1 MQENTNVFK
10 IIGLRVLPECDKSL
24 QKVLTTDVTYFLC
37 NDYEDDGKGGVCL
50 RSDAQPL
57 SSTFFCIGDNYGGP
71 YVNLSCVVGH
81 NGDGKSSLVELIIRV
96 LNNFAYLTGFL
107 ADHKNLKYI
116 PGLYAKLFYLVNDSV
131 CCINCLGNIIE
142 LIVDGGVTFSRDFEE
157 VKIKTEKRTKRLY
170 IQTHDVTNLFYT
182 LVSNYSLYAYNSEEF
197 KSETNSIKAEDSW
210 ITALFHK
217 NDAYQTPIVL
227 SPQRKKGI
235 IDINRQYDLAIQ
247 RLGELFFDCR
257 CGKYMI
263 TATEKAEGI
272 VYSLEKESKLITRT
286 IGEYM
291 SDSTKGAENVI
302 LFQGGFK
309 SHHLRRK
316 YVLDLNKK
324 TELQLNIN
332 FWEHIDRRFFES
344 NLLDIALKNC
354 NVILMATGKKG
365 ETNIQTDLY
374 DYLKKLESKLHKR
387 KGYSLAKSN
396 IEEFW
401 NNWGGEL
408 TFMQFQRIYLVFEVY
423 TKWLEILGTEE
434 FKPFNSQTMTER
446 DHALWYL
453 VYKTIRVIENYPDFI
468 AGGLKDYE
476 IPHFF
481 FHDEVRKRNVQ
492 KWFNAIDKDVNK
504 DKSHITIK
512 LRQCLYFL
520 KHHNTAKLLTEGNV
534 ETAEIKRVLTDT
546 GFGRYLDCETYYNEI
561 EDKNDVGSAL
571 PPPIFDFDF
580 VISRDNDSQY
590 YPLSR
595 MSSGE
600 RQLLNS
606 SSSVVYHLKNIAR
619 SKAQGIKIIY
629 HNVNVIL
636 EEVEL
641 YFHPEYQ
648 RRFIK
653 YLLEQIQN
661 AHLPS
666 DMAINMLFIT
676 HSPFILSDIPRQ
688 HVLFLK
694 DGKMDRSMQ
703 EDTFGA
709 NIHTLLQNGFF
720 LSSVPIG
727 EFAKGKI
734 SEMFKTLNKSESLT
748 QDELDNLSKL
758 IPLVS
763 EPLLRSQLMR
773 LYSQRKNF
781 ENGDYMAKIEA
792 LEVRIRDLE
801 KQLNGNN

>member
-1 MQENTNVFK
+1 MN
-10 IIGLRVLPECDKSL
+10 
-24 QKVLTTDVTYFLC
+24 
-37 NDYEDDGKGGVCL
+37 
-50 RSDAQPL
+50 
-57 SSTFFCIGDNYGGP
+57 
-71 YVNLSCVVGH
+71 
-81 NGDGKSSLVELIIRV
+81 
-96 LNNFAYLTGFL
+96 
-107 ADHKNLKYI
+107 
-116 PGLYAKLFYLVNDSV
+116 
-131 CCINCLGNIIE
+131 
-142 LIVDGGVTFSRDFEE
+142 
-157 VKIKTEKRTKRLY
+157 
-170 IQTHDVTNLFYT
+170 NLFYT

-197 KSETNSIKAEDSW
+197 KAETNSIKAEDSW

-227 SPQRKKGI
+227 SPHRKKGI
-235 IDINRQYDLAIQ
+235 IDINRQYALALQ

-272 VYSLEKESKLITRT
+272 VYSLEKESKLITNT

-291 SDSTKGAENVI
+291 SDSTKGARNVI

-309 SHHLRRK
+309 SHNSRRK

-324 TELQLNIN
+324 PELQLNID
-332 FWEHIDRRFFES
+332 FWEHIDKRFFES

-354 NVILMATGKKG
+354 NTILMDTGKNG
-365 ETNIQTDLY
+365 ETNMQTDLY
-374 DYLKKLESKLHKR
+374 GYLKKLESKLNKR

-396 IEEFW
+396 IDEFW
-401 NNWGGEL
+401 KNWGGEL
-408 TFMQFQRIYLVFEVY
+408 SFMQFQRIYLVFEVY
-423 TKWLEILGTEE
+423 TKWLEMLGTEE
-434 FKPFNSQTMTER
+434 FKPFNPQNMTER

-492 KWFNAIDKDVNK
+492 KWFNAIDKDINK
-504 DKSHITIK
+504 DKSHLTIK
-512 LRQCLYFL
+512 LRQCLYYL
-520 KHHNTAKLLTEGNV
+520 KHQKSAQLLSEGNTK
-534 ETAEIKRVLTDT
+534 TAEIKRVLTDS
-546 GFGRYLDCETYYNEI
+546 GYSRYLDCELYYNAI
-561 EDKNDVGSAL
+561 EDENDVGSAL
-571 PPPIFDFDF
+571 PPPFFDFDF
-580 VISRDNDSQY
+580 VISRDGDSQHY
-590 YPLSR
+590 LLSR

-606 SSSVVYHLKNIAR
+606 SSSVVYHLKNIAK
-619 SKAQGIKIIY
+619 SKAQGIKIVY

-666 DMAINMLFIT
+666 DMAINLLFIT

-688 HVLFLK
+688 QVLFLK

-703 EDTFGA
+703 EDTFAA

-720 LSSVPIG
+720 LNSVPIG
-727 EFAKGKI
+727 DFAKEKI
-734 SEMFKTLNKSESLT
+734 SEMFKILNKSESLSKL
-748 QDELDNLSKL
+748 ELEKLSKE

-763 EPLLRSQLMR
+763 EPLLRGQLMR

-792 LEVRIRDLE
+792 LEVRIHELE
-801 KQLNGNN
+801 KQVNGNN

>member
-24 QKVLTTDVTYFLC
+24 RKVLATDVTYFLC

-57 SSTFFCIGDNYGGP
+57 SSSFFCIGDNYGGP
-71 YVNLSCVVGH
+71 YVSLSCVVGH

-116 PGLYAKLFYLVNDSV
+116 PGLYVKLFYLVNNSV
-131 CCINCLGNIIE
+131 CCISCLGNKIE
-142 LIVDGGVTFSRDFEE
+142 LIVDGDTTYSRDVEQ
-157 VKIKTEKRTKRLY
+157 VKVKTEKRTKRLY
-170 IQTHDVTNLFYT
+170 IQTHDLNNLFYT

-272 VYSLEKESKLITRT
+272 VYSLEKESKLITST

-291 SDSTKGAENVI
+291 SDSTKGARNVI

-309 SHHLRRK
+309 SHNLRRK

-324 TELQLNIN
+324 TELQLNID
-332 FWEHIDRRFFES
+332 FWEHIDKRFFES
-344 NLLDIALKNC
+344 NLLDVALKNC
-354 NVILMATGKKG
+354 NTILMATGKNG
-365 ETNIQTDLY
+365 ETNMQTDLY
-374 DYLKKLESKLHKR
+374 GYLKKLESKLHKR

-408 TFMQFQRIYLVFEVY
+408 SFMQFQRIYLVFEVY

-434 FKPFNSQTMTER
+434 FKPFKPQNMTER

-492 KWFNAIDKDVNK
+492 KWFNAIEKDINK
-504 DKSHITIK
+504 DKSHLTIK
-512 LRQCLYFL
+512 LRQCLYYL
-520 KHHNTAKLLTEGNV
+520 KHQKSAKLLSEGCAKN
-534 ETAEIKRVLTDT
+534 AEIKRFLTDS
-546 GFGRYLDCETYYNEI
+546 GFNRYLDCELYYNAI

-571 PPPIFDFDF
+571 PPPFFDFDF
-580 VISRDNDSQY
+580 VISRDDDSQY
-590 YPLSR
+590 YLLSR

-606 SSSVVYHLKNIAR
+606 SSSVVYHLKNIAK

-666 DMAINMLFIT
+666 DMAINLLFIT

-688 HVLFLK
+688 QVLFLK

-703 EDTFGA
+703 EDTFAA

-720 LSSVPIG
+720 LNSVPIG
-727 EFAKGKI
+727 DFAKEKI
-734 SEMFKTLNKSESLT
+734 SEMFKILNKSESLSKL
-748 QDELDNLSKL
+748 ELEKLSKE

-763 EPLLRSQLMR
+763 EPLLRGQLMR